1 MSDWVVLGRVSG
13 LFGVQG
19 WVRVFSHTDPRE
31 GIVSYNPVFLKRR
44 DEWQPFEIEEGRAHG
59 AGVVLKFAGC
69 DDRDQAMTLLQREIA
84 VRRTQLLPPEPGDY
98 YWTDLEGLQVVTL
111 DGVELG
117 TVHSLFATG
126 ANDVMVVRGE
136 RERLVPFIR
145 GDVIVEIDLERR
157 LLRVDWDPDF

>member
-1 MSDWVVLGRVSG
+1 MADWVVLGRVSG

-19 WVRVFSHTDPRE
+19 WVRVFSHTEPRA
-31 GIVSYNPVFLKRR
+31 GIVGYSPVFLKQR
-44 DEWQPFEIEEGRAHG
+44 DEWQPVEIEDGRAHG
-59 AGVVLKFAGC
+59 AGVVLKFVGC
-69 DDRDQAMTLLQREIA
+69 DDRDQATALLQREIA
-84 VRRTQLLPPEPGDY
+84 VRRAQLPPPEPGAY
-98 YWTDLEGLQVVTL
+98 YWTDLEGLRVVTL
-111 DGVELG
+111 DGAELG

-145 GDVIVEIDLERR
+145 GDVIVEIDLGRR

>member
-31 GIVSYNPVFLKRR
+31 GIVRYSPVFLKQR
-44 DEWQPFEIEEGRAHG
+44 DEWRLIEIEAGRAHG
-59 AGVVLKFAGC
+59 AGVVLKFVGC
-69 DDRDQAMTLLQREIA
+69 DDRDQAATLLQREIA
-84 VRRTQLLPPEPGDY
+84 VRRAQLPPPEPGEY
-98 YWTDLEGLQVVTL
+98 YWADLEGLRVVTL

-126 ANDVMVVRGE
+126 ANDVMIVRGA

-145 GDVIVEIDLERR
+145 GDVIDEFDLERR

>member
-1 MSDWVVLGRVSG
+1 MSDWVVLGRISG

-19 WVRVFSHTDPRE
+19 WVRVFSHTEPRE
-31 GIVSYNPVFLKRR
+31 GIVRYSPVFLKQR
-44 DEWQPFEIEEGRAHG
+44 DEWRLIEIEAGRAHG
-59 AGVVLKFAGC
+59 QGVVLKFAGH
-69 DDRDQAMTLLQREIA
+69 DDRDQAATLLQCEIA
-84 VRRTQLLPPEPGDY
+84 VRRAQLPLPKPGEY
-98 YWTDLEGLQVVTL
+98 YWVDLEGLQVVTL

-117 TVHSLFATG
+117 TVDTLFATG

-145 GDVIVEIDLERR
+145 GDVIVEVDLERR